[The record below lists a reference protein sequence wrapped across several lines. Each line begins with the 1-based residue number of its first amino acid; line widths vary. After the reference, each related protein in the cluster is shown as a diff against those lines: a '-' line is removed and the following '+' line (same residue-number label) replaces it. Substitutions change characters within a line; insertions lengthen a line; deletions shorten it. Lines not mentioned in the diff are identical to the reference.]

1 MLNIYVDGSSRGNP
15 GDGGFGVVIIN
26 NNKLEYAFSEQF
38 NNVTNNQ
45 MELRAIIHALELIKE
60 KYPEEEV
67 IIHSDSAYCVNMCNN
82 WIWTWSKNDWKNSK
96 KQIVENYELVK
107 RIWKF
112 VSMEFPN
119 FQIVKCSGHSRIIE
133 NELADRLAN
142 QDFTKFTKILEENGI
157 EYKHNLIF

>member
-15 GDGGFGVVIIN
+15 GAGGFGVVIIN

-96 KQIVENYELVK
+96 KQRVENYELVRK
-107 RIWKF
+107 IWKF

-119 FQIVKCSGHSRIIE
+119 FQIVKCSGHSGIIE

-142 QDFTKFTKILEENGI
+142 QDFTKFTKILEENVI
-157 EYKHNLIF
+157 EYKPNLIF

>member
-1 MLNIYVDGSSRGNP
+1 MLNIYVDGSSHGNP
-15 GDGGFGVVIIN
+15 GAGGFGVVIIN

-60 KYPEEEV
+60 RYPEEEV

-96 KQIVENYELVK
+96 KQIVENYELVRK
-107 RIWKF
+107 IWKF

-119 FQIVKCSGHSRIIE
+119 FQIVKCSGHSGIIE

-157 EYKHNLIF
+157 EYNPNLIF

>member
-15 GDGGFGVVIIN
+15 GAGGFGVVIIN
-26 NNKLEYAFSEQF
+26 NNKLEYAFNEQF

-67 IIHSDSAYCVNMCNN
+67 IIHSDSAYCVNMCND

-96 KQIVENYELVK
+96 KQRVENYELVRK
-107 RIWKF
+107 IWKF
-112 VSMEFPN
+112 ISMEFPN
-119 FQIVKCSGHSRIIE
+119 FQIVKCSGHSGIIE

-157 EYKHNLIF
+157 EYEPNLIF

>member
-112 VSMEFPN
+112 ISMEFPN
-119 FQIVKCSGHSRIIE
+119 FQIVKCLGHSGIIE
-133 NELADRLAN
+133 NEL
-142 QDFTKFTKILEENGI
+142 T
-157 EYKHNLIF
+157 

>member
-15 GDGGFGVVIIN
+15 GTGGFGVVIIN

-60 KYPEEEV
+60 RYPEEEV

-96 KQIVENYELVK
+96 KQRVENYELVRK
-107 RIWKF
+107 IWKF

-119 FQIVKCSGHSRIIE
+119 FQIVKCSGHSGIIE

>member
-15 GDGGFGVVIIN
+15 GAGGFGVVIIN
-26 NNKLEYAFSEQF
+26 NNKLEYAFNEQF

-45 MELRAIIHALELIKE
+45 MELKAIIHALELIKE

-67 IIHSDSAYCVNMCNN
+67 IIHSDSAYCVNMCND

-96 KQIVENYELVK
+96 KQRVENYELVRK
-107 RIWKF
+107 IWKF

-119 FQIVKCSGHSRIIE
+119 FQIVKCSGHSGIIE

-157 EYKHNLIF
+157 EYEPNLIF

>member
-15 GDGGFGVVIIN
+15 GAGGFGVVIIN
-26 NNKLEYAFSEQF
+26 NNKLEYAFNEQF

-67 IIHSDSAYCVNMCNN
+67 IIYSDSAYCVNMCND

-96 KQIVENYELVK
+96 KQRVENYELVRK
-107 RIWKF
+107 IWKF

-119 FQIVKCSGHSRIIE
+119 FQIVKCSGHSGIIE

-157 EYKHNLIF
+157 EYEPNLIF

>member
-26 NNKLEYAFSEQF
+26 NNKLEYAFNEQF

-67 IIHSDSAYCVNMCNN
+67 IIHSDSAYCVNMCND

-96 KQIVENYELVK
+96 KQRVENYELVRK
-107 RIWKF
+107 IWKF

-119 FQIVKCSGHSRIIE
+119 FQIVKCSGHSGIIE

-157 EYKHNLIF
+157 KNKTNLNF

>member
-15 GDGGFGVVIIN
+15 GAGGFGVVIIN
-26 NNKLEYAFSEQF
+26 NNKLEYAFNEQF
-38 NNVTNNQ
+38 NNITNNQ

-96 KQIVENYELVK
+96 KQRIENYELVRK
-107 RIWKF
+107 IWKF

-119 FQIVKCSGHSRIIE
+119 FQIVKCSGHSGIIE

-142 QDFTKFTKILEENGI
+142 QDFTIFTKILEENGI
-157 EYKHNLIF
+157 EYKPNLIF

>member
-67 IIHSDSAYCVNMCNN
+67 IIHSDSAYCVNMCND

-96 KQIVENYELVK
+96 KQRVENYELVRK
-107 RIWKF
+107 IWKF

-119 FQIVKCSGHSRIIE
+119 FQIVKCSGHSGIIE

-157 EYKHNLIF
+157 EYKSNLIF

>member
-60 KYPEEEV
+60 RYPEEEV
-67 IIHSDSAYCVNMCNN
+67 IIHSDSAYCVNICND
-82 WIWTWSKNDWKNSK
+82 WIWT
-96 KQIVENYELVK
+96 
-107 RIWKF
+107 
-112 VSMEFPN
+112 
-119 FQIVKCSGHSRIIE
+119 
-133 NELADRLAN
+133 
-142 QDFTKFTKILEENGI
+142 
-157 EYKHNLIF
+157 

>member
-15 GDGGFGVVIIN
+15 GAGGFGVVIIN
-26 NNKLEYAFSEQF
+26 NNKLEYAFNEQF

-45 MELRAIIHALELIKE
+45 MELKAIIHALELIKE
-60 KYPEEEV
+60 RYPEEEV

-96 KQIVENYELVK
+96 KQRVENYELVRK
-107 RIWKF
+107 IWKF

-119 FQIVKCSGHSRIIE
+119 FQIVKCSGHSGIIE

-157 EYKHNLIF
+157 EYKSNLIF

>member
-15 GDGGFGVVIIN
+15 GAGGFGVVIIN
-26 NNKLEYAFSEQF
+26 NNKLEYAFNEQF

-60 KYPEEEV
+60 RYPEEEV

-96 KQIVENYELVK
+96 KQRVENYELVRK
-107 RIWKF
+107 IWKF

-119 FQIVKCSGHSRIIE
+119 FQIVKCSGHSGIIE

-157 EYKHNLIF
+157 EYKSNLIF

>member
-15 GDGGFGVVIIN
+15 GAGGFGVVIIN
-26 NNKLEYAFSEQF
+26 NNKLEYAFNEQF

-60 KYPEEEV
+60 RYPEEEV
-67 IIHSDSAYCVNMCNN
+67 IIHSDSAYCVNICND

-96 KQIVENYELVK
+96 KQRVENYELVRK
-107 RIWKF
+107 IWKF

-119 FQIVKCSGHSRIIE
+119 FQIVKCSGHSGIIE

-142 QDFTKFTKILEENGI
+142 QDFTKFTKTLEEKGI
-157 EYKHNLIF
+157 AYKPNLIF

>member
-15 GDGGFGVVIIN
+15 GAGGFGVVIIN
-26 NNKLEYAFSEQF
+26 NNKLEYAFNEQF

-60 KYPEEEV
+60 RYPEEEV
-67 IIHSDSAYCVNMCNN
+67 IIHSDSAYCVNMCND

-96 KQIVENYELVK
+96 KQRVENYELVRK
-107 RIWKF
+107 IWKF

-119 FQIVKCSGHSRIIE
+119 FQIVKCSGHSGIIE

>member
-67 IIHSDSAYCVNMCNN
+67 IIHSDSAYCVNMCND

-96 KQIVENYELVK
+96 KQRVENYELVRK
-107 RIWKF
+107 IWKF

-119 FQIVKCSGHSRIIE
+119 FQIVKCSGHSGIIE

-142 QDFTKFTKILEENGI
+142 QDFAKFTKILEENGI
-157 EYKHNLIF
+157 EYKSNLIF

>member
-112 VSMEFPN
+112 ISMEFPN
-119 FQIVKCSGHSRIIE
+119 FQIVKCSGHSGIIE

-142 QDFTKFTKILEENGI
+142 QDFTKFTKILKENGI
-157 EYKHNLIF
+157 EYKPNLIF

>member
-1 MLNIYVDGSSRGNP
+1 MLNIYVDGSSHGNP
-15 GDGGFGVVIIN
+15 GAGGFGVVIIN
-26 NNKLEYAFSEQF
+26 NNKLEYAFNEQF

-67 IIHSDSAYCVNMCNN
+67 IIHSDSAYCVNMCND

-96 KQIVENYELVK
+96 KQRVENYELVRK
-107 RIWKF
+107 IWKF

-119 FQIVKCSGHSRIIE
+119 FQIVKCSGHSGIIE

-142 QDFTKFTKILEENGI
+142 QDFAKFTKILEENGI
-157 EYKHNLIF
+157 EYKSNLIF

>member
-1 MLNIYVDGSSRGNP
+1 MLNIYVDGSSHGNP
-15 GDGGFGVVIIN
+15 GAGGFGVVIIN
-26 NNKLEYAFSEQF
+26 NNKLEYAFNEQF

-67 IIHSDSAYCVNMCNN
+67 IIHSDSAYCVNMCND

-96 KQIVENYELVK
+96 KQRVENYELVRK
-107 RIWKF
+107 IWKF
-112 VSMEFPN
+112 ISMEFPN
-119 FQIVKCSGHSRIIE
+119 FQIVKCSGHSGIME

-142 QDFTKFTKILEENGI
+142 QDFAKFTKILEENGI
-157 EYKHNLIF
+157 EYKSNLIF

>member
-1 MLNIYVDGSSRGNP
+1 MLNIYVDGSSHGNP
-15 GDGGFGVVIIN
+15 GAGGFGVVIIN
-26 NNKLEYAFSEQF
+26 NNKLEYAFNEQF

-45 MELRAIIHALELIKE
+45 MELKAIIHALELIKE
-60 KYPEEEV
+60 RYPEEEV

-96 KQIVENYELVK
+96 KQRVENYELVRK
-107 RIWKF
+107 IWKF

-119 FQIVKCSGHSRIIE
+119 FQIVKCSGHSGIIE

-157 EYKHNLIF
+157 EYKSNLIF

>member
-15 GDGGFGVVIIN
+15 GAGGFGVVIIN
-26 NNKLEYAFSEQF
+26 NNKLEYAFNEQF

-45 MELRAIIHALELIKE
+45 MELRAVIHALELIKE

-67 IIHSDSAYCVNMCNN
+67 IIHSDSAYCVNMCND

-96 KQIVENYELVK
+96 KQRVENYELVRK
-107 RIWKF
+107 IWKF

-119 FQIVKCSGHSRIIE
+119 FQIVKCSGHSGIIE

-157 EYKHNLIF
+157 EYKPNLIF

>member
-1 MLNIYVDGSSRGNP
+1 MLNIYVDGSSHGNP
-15 GDGGFGVVIIN
+15 GAGGFGVVIIN
-26 NNKLEYAFSEQF
+26 NNKLEYAFNEQF

-67 IIHSDSAYCVNMCNN
+67 IIHSDSAYCVNMCND

-96 KQIVENYELVK
+96 KQRVENYELVRK
-107 RIWKF
+107 IWKF

-119 FQIVKCSGHSRIIE
+119 FQIVKCSGHSGIIE

-157 EYKHNLIF
+157 EYKSNLIF

>member
-26 NNKLEYAFSEQF
+26 NNKLEYAFNEQF

-60 KYPEEEV
+60 RYPEEEV

-96 KQIVENYELVK
+96 KQRVENYELVRK
-107 RIWKF
+107 IWKF
-112 VSMEFPN
+112 VYLEFTN
-119 FQIVKCSGHSRIIE
+119 FQIVKC
-133 NELADRLAN
+133 
-142 QDFTKFTKILEENGI
+142 
-157 EYKHNLIF
+157 